1 MKTPNNNNQAA
12 KSLDRELKSLWG
24 ASAWPFA
31 AAAKTP
37 CKTEPFTRN
46 LDELTQL
53 LCVKAS
59 GVLCGPN
66 GVGKSMMLKTLL
78 DQLPAK
84 AYRTILVTHSSITAS
99 DLIRHLCRIQ
109 GLPTSAR
116 RSDNTMALRNMWQEL
131 DPVWPVVILEESQN
145 LSVAAI
151 EELRLLTCDR
161 TDTQSP
167 FSLLMVGDDA
177 LLARLQLGVN
187 RPLLSRLGFCIQ
199 LQPWSTQDAQTYI
212 NSRLREVGIPEDVID
227 PQAEELIIQTA
238 AGIPRVINNIAQ
250 RAFEQAARAH
260 SRQILAEH
268 VQHALKQIPWIGKI
282 ISK

>member
-1 MKTPNNNNQAA
+1 MKTRNNKQ
-12 KSLDRELKSLWG
+12 SLNIELKSLWG
-24 ASAWPFA
+24 ATNWPFSA
-31 AAAKTP
+31 AVKSP
-37 CKTEPFTRN
+37 CASQPFSEN
-46 LDELTQL
+46 LEELIQL
-53 LCVKAS
+53 LSVKAS

-66 GVGKSMMLKTLL
+66 GVGKSMLLKTLL

-84 AYRTILVTHSSITAS
+84 TYRTILVTHSSITAS

-109 GLPTSAR
+109 GLPASMR
-116 RSDNTMALRNMWQEL
+116 RSDNSMALRNMWQEL
-131 DPVWPVVILEESQN
+131 DPIWPVLILEEAQN

-177 LLARLQLGVN
+177 LQARLQLGVN

-199 LQPWSTQDAQTYI
+199 LQPWITQDAQAYM
-212 NSRLREVGIPEDVID
+212 NSRLREVGISDDIID

-238 AGIPRVINNIAQ
+238 GGIPRIINNIAQ
-250 RAFEQAARAH
+250 RAFENAARAH
-260 SRQILAEH
+260 SRQVLAEH
-268 VQHALKQIPWIGKI
+268 VQQAMKQLPWIGKI
-282 ISK
+282 VSK